1 MWKILSFFA
10 QFYTPV
16 RFIMFIRTAGRKVKF
31 LPKIL
36 TIFYCMQDKDTPKF
50 IKLALMGAIGYV
62 ILPFDLV
69 PDVFAGFGWL
79 DDAAVVA
86 AALHLAGTYVK
97 PEHREKVRRMF
108 PFLKSS

>member
-10 QFYTPV
+10 QFYTPG

-50 IKLALMGAIGYV
+50 IKLALMGLLAMSSCPLIWCRTS
-62 ILPFDLV
+62 LPD
-69 PDVFAGFGWL
+69 
-79 DDAAVVA
+79 
-86 AALHLAGTYVK
+86 LAGWTMPLSLLQPCTWPGLMSNRNTGKRYAACS
-97 PEHREKVRRMF
+97 R
-108 PFLKSS
+108 S

>member
-1 MWKILSFFA
+1 MEDTELFCPILYTGPIHYVYSHSRKKSSIFA
-10 QFYTPV
+10 QNPDN
-16 RFIMFIRTAGRKVKF
+16 
-31 LPKIL
+31 
-36 TIFYCMQDKDTPKF
+36 FYCMQDKDTPKF

-108 PFLKSS
+108 PFLKIS